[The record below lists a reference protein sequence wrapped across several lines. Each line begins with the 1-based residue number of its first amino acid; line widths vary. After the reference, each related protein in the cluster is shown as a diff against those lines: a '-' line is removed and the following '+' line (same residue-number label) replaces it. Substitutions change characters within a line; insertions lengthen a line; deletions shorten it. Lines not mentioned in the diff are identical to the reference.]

1 MPGNFY
7 FRQKLSGTCKVAR
20 GENIGILQSCGQAS
34 PRELDCEI
42 FRYDISRWHSSY
54 CVCSS
59 GSGYSDMAIMAN
71 GDIALV
77 YERGDSDYPGEKIIF
92 RIVKNPLSYR
102 N

>member
-1 MPGNFY
+1 
-7 FRQKLSGTCKVAR
+7 
-20 GENIGILQSCGQAS
+20 
-34 PRELDCEI
+34 
-42 FRYDISRWHSSY
+42 
-54 CVCSS
+54 
-59 GSGYSDMAIMAN
+59 MAN